1 MYSPPLGDYAMPDRI
16 RILILEDSRA
26 DVDLIEFEL
35 EEAGLGVTTR
45 VVTTEDDFVH
55 EIEESC
61 PDLIL
66 SDYDLPTYNGASAL
80 AEANKRCPDT
90 PFILV
95 TGALVE
101 DRAIEILTHGAK
113 DYVLKNRLQKRLA
126 PAVRRALAEAEERRA
141 RKKAEAEL
149 REAHRTLE
157 DKVKIRTAELEAEIA
172 SRLNTEQA
180 LRESEQREHLRAEEL
195 ATILDAVPTPVIIVH
210 GTDAAHMT
218 GNRTADELLQQPR
231 GAEISLSAPPEMK
244 PRHFKTIKDRREL
257 RLDELPAQ
265 RAARGEHVKDFEF
278 SLVFNDGTTRHLLG
292 YGTPLLDEQQQ
303 PHGAV
308 HVLVDITERKKMED
322 ALRESEA
329 RFRAL
334 VTASSEV
341 MYYMSPDWSEMT
353 QLHSRSFL
361 ANTEKPNLNWLEEY
375 IPLEDQPEVTA
386 AIHEAIRT
394 KSIFELEHRVWRAD
408 GNLGWTFSR
417 AVPMMDENGE
427 IVQWFG
433 TANDI
438 TDRKQAEKKL
448 RESESILRAFFDS
461 PGMLRGIVEIA
472 DGSIRYVSVNKA
484 VAAAYGLKPD
494 EVCGKPIS
502 ELGTPPEVVNVYLER
517 CDEAR
522 RNGRVVSFEVF
533 RRLADGDKWLLVSA
547 SYLGTG
553 PTGSPRFAFVVLDI
567 SRRNSISQEK

>member
-1 MYSPPLGDYAMPDRI
+1 MLDPV

-35 EEAGLGVTTR
+35 EEAGLSVTTR
-45 VVTTEDDFVH
+45 VVTSEEDFVH
-55 EIEESC
+55 EIQAFC

-66 SDYDLPTYNGASAL
+66 SDYDLPTYDGALAL

-113 DYVLKNRLQKRLA
+113 DYVLKNRLRQRLA
-126 PAVRRALAEAEERRA
+126 PAVKRALAEAEDHRA

-172 SRLNTEQA
+172 SRLKTEQA
-180 LRESEQREHLRAEEL
+180 LRESEKREHARAEEL

-210 GTDAAHMT
+210 GADAAHMT
-218 GNRTADELLQQPR
+218 GNRAADELLQQPR
-231 GAEISLSAPPEMK
+231 GAEASLSAPPEMK
-244 PRHFKTIKDRREL
+244 PRHFKAIKDGREL

-265 RAARGEHVKDFEF
+265 RAARGEYVKDFEF
-278 SLVFNDGTTRHLLG
+278 SLAFTDGTTRHLLG

-334 VTASSEV
+334 VTSSSEV

-353 QLHSRSFL
+353 QLHSHGFL
-361 ANTEKPNLNWLEEY
+361 ANTEKPNLSWLQEY
-375 IPLEDQPEVTA
+375 IPLEDQPQVTA

-394 KSIFELEHRVWRAD
+394 KSIFELEHRVRRAD
-408 GNLGWTFSR
+408 GSLGWTVSR
-417 AVPMMDENGE
+417 AVPMMDANGE

-438 TDRKQAEKKL
+438 TERKQAEEKL
-448 RESESILRAFFDS
+448 RESESFLHAFFDS
-461 PGMLRGIVEIA
+461 PGMLRGIVEVV

-494 EVCGKPIS
+494 EVYGKPIS
-502 ELGTPPEVVNVYLER
+502 ELGTPAEVVNLYLEH

-522 RNGRVVSFEVF
+522 RSGRVVSFEVF
-533 RRLADGDKWLLVSA
+533 RRLAEGDKWLLVTA
-547 SYLGTG
+547 SYLGAG

-567 SRRNSISQEK
+567 SGRNSSSQEK